1 MDNLKKVSEK
11 ELQEQKVWQEPEL
24 KSMASDSAE
33 GATCRNGSGAVPLC
47 RTGSSPRSMTAC
59 TAGSGAYQ

>member
-1 MDNLKKVSEK
+1 MEESRNIVE
-11 ELQEQKVWQEPEL
+11 QEPQEMKTWQEPEM

-47 RTGSSPRSMTAC
+47 LSGSSPRYATNC
-59 TAGSGAYQ
+59 FSGATAYK

>member
-1 MDNLKKVSEK
+1 MQNSRDIVE
-11 ELQEQKVWQEPEL
+11 QEPQEMKIWQEPEM

-59 TAGSGAYQ
+59 TSGAGAYS